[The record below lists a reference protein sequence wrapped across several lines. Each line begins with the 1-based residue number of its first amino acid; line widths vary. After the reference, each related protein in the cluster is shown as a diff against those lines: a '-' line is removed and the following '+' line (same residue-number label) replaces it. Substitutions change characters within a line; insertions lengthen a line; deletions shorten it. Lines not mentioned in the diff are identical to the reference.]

1 MSKTQ
6 DPVQILRGYPADVRV
21 LELYDSDEEFAAA
34 LNALLP
40 DFEYPNHSHRTI
52 EDVLHIAAANGKNAS
67 QANENQDQT
76 PAEANLTT
84 FRLTS
89 TPMVNTPGIINWA
102 RHTTT
107 PVELLGK
114 MFPNLPMAAVKK
126 LAKGD
131 YELVQEEELIKV
143 TIKSGIPVKLVA
155 IESTGVPYE
164 HEADAQLFEDG
175 TVLATSGF
183 SGIETDD
190 ESDRLD
196 MRWVVMPDG
205 STRTVM
211 AQENGRITLSD
222 KPSTTKQKTTA
233 IER

>member
-1 MSKTQ
+1 MNKS
-6 DPVQILRGYPADVRV
+6 
-21 LELYDSDEEFAAA
+21 EE
-34 LNALLP
+34 
-40 DFEYPNHSHRTI
+40 
-52 EDVLHIAAANGKNAS
+52 
-67 QANENQDQT
+67 T
-76 PAEANLTT
+76 PAEDGLTT

-89 TPMVNTPGIINWA
+89 TPMVNTPGIIHWA

-107 PVELLGK
+107 PAELIGK
-114 MFPNLPMAAVKK
+114 MFPNLPKAAVNK

-175 TVLATSGF
+175 TVLATSRF

-190 ESDRLD
+190 DSDRLD

-205 STRTVM
+205 STLTVM

-222 KPSTTKQKTTA
+222 RPSAKKQKTNA
-233 IER
+233 IGR